1 MSQYSSA
8 HVQSVAALVEF
19 RAAVGQFRSEGQ
31 DALESLALDVRRAF
45 DWLSDQRK
53 FWEKA
58 VRDTHD
64 EVVHAKAELSRRQT
78 VPAGD
83 RVPDTSQQ
91 EEDLARAKAKLKYAE
106 EKVERCRRW
115 AGMLERAV
123 EDYSGPVRRLG
134 LRVEIDLPKAGAALE
149 RLIQKL
155 EAYLAMNP
163 APPARTP

>member
-1 MSQYSSA
+1 MSLYLSA
-8 HVQSVAALVEF
+8 HVQSVAALGEF
-19 RAAVGQFRSEGQ
+19 RAAVSQFRSEGQ
-31 DALESLALDVRRAF
+31 DALESLALDLRRAF

-53 FWEKA
+53 FWEKT
-58 VRDTHD
+58 VRESHD
-64 EVVHAKAELSRRQT
+64 EVVHAKTELSRRQT

-115 AGMLERAV
+115 VGLLERAV

-163 APPARTP
+163 APPGGAP